1 MGEVVRQGQFCNLL
15 NLPAVISCL
24 RVKAEIR
31 VSFFGLLL
39 GFRFALANLKTVFG
53 AQLLQHLE
61 TPFPLPEVR
70 NLAAVLIHAHRYD
83 MVVVAPGVR
92 MLV

>member
-15 NLPAVISCL
+15 NLPAVVSRL
-24 RVKAEIR
+24 WVKAEIR

-39 GFRFALANLKTVFG
+39 GFRFAFANFETVFWP
-53 AQLLQHLE
+53 QFLQYLE
-61 TPFPLPEVR
+61 TPFPFPEVR